1 MDLGDKPIVAFRA
14 AVLRLYLAITAAVSV
29 LIVPLYYFI
38 GIAPLTLACTVFG
51 VVMVGTWWLFRGGHL
66 AFGVAARVFLGMTF
80 LVCMTGLWLGDET
93 IDNKPW
99 QLLVPLAAF
108 TVVGAREGLR
118 WALAGFVA
126 AATICIV
133 RWPAY
138 AMLSVIVL
146 LIAHATMIVAL
157 FFYTRHSEDNL
168 RTVARLSHTDSLTG
182 VYNRHF
188 FDELAQ
194 HAFNHARRT
203 QEGLTVFMIDIDH
216 FKAYND
222 TYGHVAGDRALTA
235 VAQVLRQQGRR
246 STDLVFRYG
255 GEEFCI
261 ISTGLDAAQALA
273 LGTQIRATI
282 EARDIRHEAAPE
294 GRLTVSIGIAQ
305 RAPSDE
311 LVEQLLR
318 RADAALYRAKRGG
331 RNRLEFALSAAA
343 A

>member
-1 MDLGDKPIVAFRA
+1 MDLGDKPIVEFRA
-14 AVLRLYLAITAAVSV
+14 AVLRLYLSITAVASL
-29 LIVPLYYFI
+29 LIVPLYYVI
-38 GIAPLTLACTVFG
+38 GIAPLTLACAVFG
-51 VVMVGTWWLFRGGHL
+51 VIMVGTWWLFRGGHL

-80 LVCMTGLWLGDET
+80 AVCMVGLWLGDERV
-93 IDNKPW
+93 DNKPW
-99 QLLVPLAAF
+99 QLLIPLAAF
-108 TVVGAREGLR
+108 TVVGTREGLR
-118 WALAGFVA
+118 WAVAGFVA
-126 AATICIV
+126 AAIICLV

-138 AMLSVIVL
+138 AMHAVIVL

-168 RTVARLSHTDSLTG
+168 RTVAQLSHTDSLTG

-203 QEGLTVFMIDIDH
+203 QEGLTMFMIDIDH

-222 TYGHVAGDRALTA
+222 TYGHVAGDRALAA

-246 STDLVFRYG
+246 ATDLVFRYG

-261 ISTGLDAAQALA
+261 ISTGLDAAQAITLA
-273 LGTQIRATI
+273 TQIRTTT
-282 EARDIRHEAAPE
+282 EAQDIRHEAAPE
-294 GRLTVSIGIAQ
+294 GRRTGSIGIAQ
-305 RAPSDE
+305 RAPCDDM
-311 LVEQLLR
+311 VEQLLR

-331 RNRLEFALSAAA
+331 RNRIECAPSIAAV
-343 A
+343 